1 MKQKVRMK
9 DKNWLA
15 VTAAGL
21 SSKKNN
27 IPLRKSSPTDP
38 HIKKAIKFL
47 LDAGVPQA
55 AIDKEMGETKD
66 NLEKYAKIAPM
77 MHNDLLANYA
87 ESALFD
93 VISAFP
99 DIEYSRE
106 INGKVS
112 KPTTLNGYWLQWMK
126 QAVMADNLSTSLN
139 PLRDARTRK
148 MVSGG
153 VTVAFVPDED
163 LYPAKKHSGTNTK
176 TACCNRTALIF
187 VNKEFAQA
195 LVNFAWLLEIK
206 PNGKKYRSNAP
217 KDQWAI
223 SAPDDLCYIEFLLAH
238 EMMHFAHG
246 DFYINERSA
255 AYQYDH
261 DTINRASDY
270 RSNQMLVNS
279 GYTQLPMGL
288 FSSEINYEKM
298 TFDEMLK
305 AVLEE
310 KKKLQEANLDP
321 DDAVPNNPDHLEEDE
336 GGEGDEG
343 GEQSQDKDAK
353 EGKDGKAGK
362 QGKGKGKGQGEG
374 KSEEDDG
381 EGQEGGKEGK
391 GKDQGQ
397 GKDDKGD
404 SGSGSGSDGDMTKD
418 KFDKVAQDIA
428 DNMDN
433 KTDSTGQEVK
443 DATEDAKNKQ
453 KSSGQ
458 PGQQGNGGAAVKF
471 PLTGEDKPI
480 NWMKLLKEASKHVR
494 SADVENSRTKMGRRA
509 VSALDVAKQ
518 RGMAAVPPRE
528 IELFDMKVAIVID
541 SSGSMGGV
549 IQAVFN
555 AVIHLFSQK
564 TDVQMSKQLLLYK
577 YTTMFEK
584 YEVKLAAGKFEEVKR
599 RSTAQQFDLKT
610 GKKSGETK
618 NLSDVLLHLNGGTAI
633 PPALTEDLKER
644 MSEHCAVI
652 ILSDGD
658 ILHGQN
664 AEALQKLFAH
674 PSRNLYVILDCAD
687 TYKAVMSK
695 FKRWRPRN
703 VTYLFENKKDTR

>member
-1 MKQKVRMK
+1 MRMK

-27 IPLRKSSPTDP
+27 IALRRSSPNDP
-38 HIKKAIKFL
+38 HIKKAIDFL
-47 LDAGVPQA
+47 ITAGVPQA
-55 AIDKEMGETKD
+55 AIDKELAKTKD
-66 NLEKYAKIAPM
+66 NLEKYASVAPM

-93 VISAFP
+93 VVQAFP
-99 DIEYSRE
+99 DIEYRRE
-106 INGKVS
+106 TNGKVS

-148 MVSGG
+148 MVNGG
-153 VTVAFVPDED
+153 VTVAFVPDEEI
-163 LYPAKKHSGTNTK
+163 YPAKKHAGTNTN

-187 VNKEFAQA
+187 VNKGFAQA

-206 PNGKKYRSNAP
+206 PNGKKYRCNAA
-217 KDQWAI
+217 KDQWAD

-238 EMMHFAHG
+238 EMLHFAHG

-255 AYQYDH
+255 AYHYDH

-279 GYTQLPMGL
+279 GYTQLPIGL

-298 TFDEMLK
+298 DFDEMLK
-305 AVLEE
+305 AVVEE
-310 KKKLQEANLDP
+310 KKKIEEAGLDP

-336 GGEGDEG
+336 KGEGEGDGQGGEGNGGQQGTQGKKGDKKDQKDQKKGKGGGSEGDEG
-343 GEQSQDKDAK
+343 EDNGDE
-353 EGKDGKAGK
+353 KDG
-362 QGKGKGKGQGEG
+362 
-374 KSEEDDG
+374 S
-381 EGQEGGKEGK
+381 GGGK
-391 GKDQGQ
+391 GKDK
-397 GKDDKGD
+397 GKDDKT
-404 SGSGSGSDGDMTKD
+404 GSGGEPGDMTKD
-418 KFDKVAQDIA
+418 QFDKVAKDIA

-433 KTDSTGQEVK
+433 KTDSTAKDIK
-443 DATEDAKNKQ
+443 DAEEAAKKKQ
-453 KSSGQ
+453 EKSSGQ
-458 PGQQGNGGAAVKF
+458 PGQGSGGSPTKF
-471 PLTGEDKPI
+471 PLTGEDKPVD
-480 NWMKLLKEASKHVR
+480 WLKLLKEASRHVR
-494 SADVENSRTKMGRRA
+494 SADVETNRTKMGRRA
-509 VSALDVAKQ
+509 VSALDIAKQ
-518 RGMAAVPPRE
+518 KGMAAVPPRE
-528 IELFDMKVAIVID
+528 LELFDMKVAIVID

-549 IQAVFN
+549 IQSVFN

-577 YTTMFEK
+577 YTTIFEK
-584 YEVKLAAGKFEEVKR
+584 YEVKLAPGRFDEVKR
-599 RSTAQQFDLKT
+599 KSTAQQFDLKS
-610 GKKSGETK
+610 GKKSGVTK
-618 NLSDVLLHLNGGTAI
+618 TLSDVLLHLNGGTAI
-633 PPALTEDLKER
+633 PNALVEDLKER
-644 MSEHCAVI
+644 MSEHCAVV

-658 ILHGQN
+658 ILSGVN

-674 PSRNLYVILDCAD
+674 PARNLYVILDCAD

-695 FKRWRPRN
+695 FKKWRPRN
-703 VTYLFENKKDTR
+703 VTYLFENKKDAR